1 MWKIYLAAVLATV
14 AGPAFGQVKLGAT
27 LSTTGPAASLG
38 IPERNTLQLL
48 PKSVGGVSIEW
59 VILDDAS
66 DTTAA
71 RKNAEKL
78 TSEDKVDAIIGSS
91 TTPNSLAMIEVAS
104 GAQTPMI
111 SLGASARIVDPMDA
125 QRRWVFKTPY
135 HDSMIAET
143 VARHMKA
150 TGVKTLAYIGFND
163 AYGEGWG
170 AELQKAAER
179 NGVTMSTWEKYN
191 RTDTSVTAQVL
202 KVMSTNPDAV
212 LVGASGTPAVLP
224 QVTLRERGY
233 KGKIYQTSGVIN
245 NDFLRVG
252 GKNVEGTL
260 LPSGP
265 VIVVDQLPD
274 EQPTKATGLEYKKLY
289 EETYGPNSLSTFGA
303 NAYDAW
309 LLLKNAIPKAAAK
322 AKPGTPEFRQA
333 LRDEIEHTANLPA
346 THGVFNLTAQDHL
359 GFAVDA
365 PAMITIRNGTWAFV
379 KANGS

>member
-91 TTPNSLAMIEVAS
+91 TTPNSLAMIEVAN

-143 VARHMKA
+143 VARHMKS

-179 NGVTMSTWEKYN
+179 NGVTMGAWEKYN

-202 KVMSTNPDAV
+202 KVMSANPDAV
-212 LVGASGTPAVLP
+212 LIGASGTPAVLP

-274 EQPTKATGLEYKKLY
+274 DQPTKATGLEYKKLY

>member
-14 AGPAFGQVKLGAT
+14 AGPALGQVKLGAT

-48 PKSVGGVSIEW
+48 PKSVGGLSIEW

-111 SLGASARIVDPMDA
+111 SIGASARIVDPMDA

-212 LVGASGTPAVLP
+212 LIGASGTPAVLP

-274 EQPTKATGLEYKKLY
+274 DQPAKATGLEYKKLY

-309 LLLKNAIPKAAAK
+309 LLLKNALPKAAAK

-365 PAMITIRNGTWAFV
+365 PAMIAIRNGTWAFV

>member
-1 MWKIYLAAVLATV
+1 MWKICLAAVLA
-14 AGPAFGQVKLGAT
+14 ALASPAFGQVKLGAT

-48 PKSVGGVSIEW
+48 PKSIGGLSIEW
-59 VILDDAS
+59 IVLDDAS

-78 TSEDKVDAIIGSS
+78 TSEDRVDAIIGSS

-143 VARHMKA
+143 VARHMTA

-170 AELQKAAER
+170 TELQKAAER
-179 NGVTMSTWEKYN
+179 NGVSMNAWEKYN

-202 KVMSTNPDAV
+202 KVMTSSPDAV
-212 LVGASGTPAVLP
+212 LIGASGTPAVLP

-252 GKNVEGTL
+252 AKNVEGTL

-265 VIVVDQLPD
+265 VIVVEQLPD
-274 EQPTKATGLEYKKLY
+274 DHPAKASGLEYKKLY
-289 EETYGPNSLSTFGA
+289 EGTYGPNSLSTFGA

-309 LLLKNAIPKAAAK
+309 LLLKSALPKAAAK

-333 LRDEIEHTANLPA
+333 LREEIERTANLPA
-346 THGVFNLTAQDHL
+346 THGVFNMSAQDHL
-359 GFAVDA
+359 GFAADS

-379 KANGS
+379 KAGGS